1 MSNNI
6 LSGLNPEQAQAAA
19 HIDGPLMIIAGA
31 GSGKTR
37 TLTYRIANLLQHQ
50 VDPFNILAL
59 TFTNKA
65 AREMKERI
73 SNLIGT
79 EAKSVWMGT
88 FHSIFARVLRVDGE
102 VLGYPKD
109 FTIYDTDDCK
119 SLLRSIV
126 KEQNLDPKTY
136 PASQILS
143 RISSAKSSLMS
154 PEEYLQN
161 IEIRAQDAAAKKP
174 MIGEIYAIYN
184 KRLKRSSAMDFDDL
198 LFNMNLLLRD
208 FPDIL
213 AKYQWRFKY
222 ILVDEYQ
229 DTNYAQYLIVKKL
242 AAAYQNICVVGDDA
256 QSIYAFRGANIQN
269 ILNFKSDYPTF
280 ETFKLEQN
288 YRSTKNIVAGA
299 NSVISKNREQIHKEI
314 WTENSA
320 GEKIHLSKCDTD
332 KAEGL
337 LVARQIFDTKMNE
350 HLQNSDFAVLYRTNN
365 QSRSIED
372 ALRQL
377 NIPYRIYGGQSFY
390 QRKEIKDVLAYFRLA
405 VNPHDQEALLRVI
418 NYPARGIGQT
428 TIERLRVLADQHKV
442 SLWDVVSNVET
453 HNYASLQQQ
462 PLISAGTRAKLDAF
476 AVKIKSLNVG
486 IKTTEAF
493 EMATQIWLASGI
505 KSVFDEEDTLEA
517 EMRLRNVEELLN
529 AVKDFTLTEQQIVNE
544 ETGEISF
551 VNNEFRTLDEFMSD
565 IALITDAD
573 MDKDDDKNK
582 VALMTI
588 HAAKGLE
595 FPCVFVVGME
605 ENLFPSPR
613 SVNTRTELEEERR
626 LFYVAITR
634 AEKKLFL
641 SFAENRFIWGQYTFC
656 EPSRFLEEIDPMYLE
671 NPEVLEKTSMFE
683 RVEAYQ
689 TYNKPKQFLGSNFR
703 KIDTGTSA
711 VASTSLSHRATRS
724 LSGVEMTGSAKPKN
738 LMSMSEAK
746 YTPTP
751 PSAGVPSGDL
761 RESQKVYH
769 EKFGTGT
776 VKSVEQ
782 NGEKIV
788 VLFDTVGE
796 KTLLTKFA
804 KLKLL

>member
-1 MSNNI
+1 MSNI
-6 LSGLNPEQAQAAA
+6 LSQLNPEQANAAA

-37 TLTYRIANLLQHQ
+37 TLTYRIANLLNHQ
-50 VDPFNILAL
+50 VDPFNVLAL

-73 SNLIGT
+73 SDLIGT

-88 FHSIFARVLRVDGE
+88 FHSIFARILRVDGE

-119 SLLRSIV
+119 SLIRSIV

-136 PASQILS
+136 PASQVLS
-143 RISSAKSSLMS
+143 RISNAKSSLMS
-154 PEEYLQN
+154 PEDYLHN
-161 IEIRAQDAAAKKP
+161 VEIRAQDAAAKKP
-174 MIGEIYAIYN
+174 MVGEIYKIYSE
-184 KRLKRSSAMDFDDL
+184 RLKRSSAMDFDDL

-213 AKYQWRFKY
+213 AKYQRRFKY

-242 AAAYQNICVVGDDA
+242 AAAHQNICVVGDDA

-280 ETFKLEQN
+280 VTFKLEQN
-288 YRSTKNIVAGA
+288 YRSTKTIVGGA
-299 NSVISKNREQIHKEI
+299 NSVIAKNRDQIRKEI
-314 WTENSA
+314 WTDNLE
-320 GEKIHLSKCDTD
+320 GEKIHLSKCDSD
-332 KAEGL
+332 KAEGM
-337 LVARQIFDTKMNE
+337 LVARQIYDIIAKENYK
-350 HLQNSDFAVLYRTNN
+350 NSDFAVLYRTNN

-372 ALRQL
+372 ALRQM

-405 VNPHDQEALLRVI
+405 VNPNDQEALLRII

-428 TIERLRVLADQHKV
+428 TIERLRVLADEHGV
-442 SLWDVVSNVET
+442 SIWDIVST
-453 HNYASLQQQ
+453 PTLQGDE
-462 PLISAGTRAKLDAF
+462 INAGTRAKLENF
-476 AVKIKSLNVG
+476 ATKIKALNVQ

-493 EMATQIWLASGI
+493 EMATQIWLSSGI
-505 KSVFDEEDTLEA
+505 KSAFDEEDTLEA
-517 EMRLRNVEELLN
+517 EMRMRNVDELLN
-529 AVKDFTLTEQQIVNE
+529 AVKDFTLTEQQIVDE
-544 ETGEISF
+544 DTGEISF

-582 VALMTI
+582 VSLMTI

-605 ENLFPSPR
+605 ENLFPSSM

-626 LFYVAITR
+626 LFYVAVTR
-634 AEKKLFL
+634 AEKKLYL

-656 EPSRFLEEIDPMYLE
+656 EPSRFLDEIDSMYLD
-671 NPEVLEKTSMFE
+671 NAEVLEKTSLFE
-683 RVEAYQ
+683 RTEAYQ

-703 KIDTGTSA
+703 KVDDYGNRKNVATGI
-711 VASTSLSHRATRS
+711 STSLNDRPT
-724 LSGVEMTGSAKPKN
+724 PKG
-738 LMSMSEAK
+738 LMSMTEAK

-751 PSAGVPSGDL
+751 SNISTSDL
-761 RESQKVYH
+761 QENKKVFH
-769 EKFGTGT
+769 EKFGNGT
-776 VKSVEQ
+776 IKSVEQ

-788 VLFDTVGE
+788 VLFDAAGE

-804 KLKLL
+804 KLKILS

>member
-1 MSNNI
+1 
-6 LSGLNPEQAQAAA
+6 
-19 HIDGPLMIIAGA
+19 
-31 GSGKTR
+31 
-37 TLTYRIANLLQHQ
+37 
-50 VDPFNILAL
+50 
-59 TFTNKA
+59 
-65 AREMKERI
+65 
-73 SNLIGT
+73 
-79 EAKSVWMGT
+79 MGT

-102 VLGYPKD
+102 CLGYPKD

-119 SLLRSIV
+119 SLLRAII

-136 PASQILS
+136 PASQVLN

-154 PEEYLQN
+154 PEDYLQN
-161 IEIRAQDAAAKKP
+161 VEIRAQDAAAKKP
-174 MIGEIYAIYN
+174 MIGEIYQIYN
-184 KRLKRSSAMDFDDL
+184 NRLKRSSAMDFDDL

-208 FPDIL
+208 FPDML
-213 AKYQWRFKY
+213 QKYQRRFKY

-242 AAAYQNICVVGDDA
+242 AATHQNICVVGDDA

-269 ILNFKSDYPTF
+269 ILNFKSDYPAF
-280 ETFKLEQN
+280 QTFKLEQN
-288 YRSTKNIVAGA
+288 YRSTKTIVGGA
-299 NSVISKNREQIHKEI
+299 NSVISKNRDQIRKEI
-314 WTENSA
+314 WTDNIE

-332 KAEGL
+332 KAEGQ
-337 LVARQIFDTKMNE
+337 LVARQIYDIQTNE
-350 HLQNSDFAVLYRTNN
+350 HWKNSDFAVLYRTNN

-372 ALRQL
+372 ALRQM

-405 VNPHDQEALLRVI
+405 VNPNDQEALLRII

-428 TIERLRVLADQHKV
+428 TIERLRVLADEHSV
-442 SLWDVVSNVET
+442 SLWDMVSNVET
-453 HNYASLQQQ
+453 GRAPSLQS
-462 PLISAGTRAKLDAF
+462 PINSGTRAKLDIF
-476 AVKIKSLNVG
+476 ATKIKSLNVQ

-505 KSVFDEEDTLEA
+505 KSAFDEEDTLEA
-517 EMRLRNVEELLN
+517 EMRLRNVDELLN
-529 AVKDFTLTEQQIVNE
+529 AVKDFTLTEQQIVDE

-573 MDKDDDKNK
+573 LDTDEDKNK
-582 VALMTI
+582 VSLMTI

-605 ENLFPSPR
+605 ENLFPSSM

-634 AEKKLFL
+634 AEKKLYL

-656 EPSRFLEEIDPMYLE
+656 EPSRFLDEIDIMYLD
-671 NPEVLEKTSMFE
+671 NPEVLEKTSVFE
-683 RVEAYQ
+683 RFEAYQ

-703 KIDTGTSA
+703 KVDNSGRDGMRP
-711 VASTSLSHRATRS
+711 VST
-724 LSGVEMTGSAKPKN
+724 N
-738 LMSMSEAK
+738 
-746 YTPTP
+746 PTP
-751 PSAGVPSGDL
+751 KGFVPMNVAQRKTVETGRAPSL
-761 RESQKVYH
+761 QENQRIFH
-769 EKFGTGT
+769 EKFGNGII
-776 VKSVEQ
+776 KSIEQ
-782 NGEKIV
+782 NGEKII
-788 VLFDTVGE
+788 VLFDTAGE

>member
-1 MSNNI
+1 MSNI
-6 LSGLNPEQAQAAA
+6 LSDLNPEQIQAAA

-37 TLTYRIANLLQHQ
+37 TLTYRIANLLQHH

-102 VLGYPKD
+102 LLGYPRD

-119 SLLRSIV
+119 SLIRAIV
-126 KEQNLDPKTY
+126 KEQNLDSKTY
-136 PASQILS
+136 PASQALS
-143 RISSAKSSLMS
+143 RISNAKSSLMS

-161 IEIRAQDAAAKKP
+161 AEIRSQDVAAKKP
-174 MIGEIYAIYN
+174 MIGEIYKIYN
-184 KRLKRSSAMDFDDL
+184 ERLKRSSAMDFDDL

-213 AKYQWRFKY
+213 AKYQRRFRY

-242 AAAYQNICVVGDDA
+242 AAAHQNICVVGDDA

-269 ILNFKSDYPTF
+269 ILNFRLDYPTF
-280 ETFKLEQN
+280 QTFKLEQN
-288 YRSTKNIVAGA
+288 YRSTKTIVGGA
-299 NSVISKNREQIHKEI
+299 NSIISKNRDQIHKEI
-314 WTENSA
+314 WTENIE

-337 LVARQIFDTKMNE
+337 LVARQIFDIKMNE
-350 HLQNSDFAVLYRTNN
+350 HLQNNDFVVLYRTNN

-428 TIERLRVLADQHKV
+428 TIERLRVLADQHQV
-442 SLWDVVSNVET
+442 SLWDIVST
-453 HNYASLQQQ
+453 PTLQGDE
-462 PLISAGTRAKLDAF
+462 INSGTRLKLDAF
-476 AVKIKSLNVG
+476 AVKVKSLNVG

-505 KSVFDEEDTLEA
+505 KSAFDEEDTLEA
-517 EMRLRNVEELLN
+517 EMRLRNVDELLN

-573 MDKDDDKNK
+573 MNQDDDKNK
-582 VALMTI
+582 VSLMTI

-605 ENLFPSPR
+605 ENLFPSSR
-613 SVNTRTELEEERR
+613 SVNTRAELEEERR
-626 LFYVAITR
+626 LFYVAVTR

-656 EPSRFLEEIDPMYLE
+656 EPSRFLEEIDPIYLD
-671 NPEVLEKTSMFE
+671 NPEVLEKTSVFE
-683 RVEAYQ
+683 RHEAYQ
-689 TYNKPKQFLGSNFR
+689 TYNKPKQTFGSNFR
-703 KIDTGTSA
+703 KVETETPRFAGADVHVRTKIHGTDYKSA
-711 VASTSLSHRATRS
+711 P
-724 LSGVEMTGSAKPKN
+724 AKPKN

-746 YTPTP
+746 YTLTP
-751 PSAGVPSGDL
+751 QSASVSLGDL
-761 RESQKVYH
+761 QENQKVQH
-769 EKFGTGT
+769 EKFGTGII
-776 VKSVEQ
+776 KSVEQ

-788 VLFDTVGE
+788 VLFDAVGE

-804 KLKLL
+804 KLKVL

>member
-1 MSNNI
+1 MSNI
-6 LSGLNPEQAQAAA
+6 LSHLNPEQAKAAA

-37 TLTYRIANLLQHQ
+37 TLTYRIANLLQHR

-73 SNLIGT
+73 SDLIGT

-102 VLGYPKD
+102 CLGYPKN

-119 SLLRSIV
+119 SLLRAIV
-126 KEQNLDPKTY
+126 KDQNLDPKTY
-136 PASQILS
+136 PASQVLS
-143 RISSAKSSLMS
+143 RISNAKSSLMS
-154 PEEYLQN
+154 PEDYLQN
-161 IEIRAQDAAAKKP
+161 AEIRAQDAAAKKP
-174 MIGEIYAIYN
+174 MIGEIYKIYN
-184 KRLKRSSAMDFDDL
+184 ERLKRSSAMDFDDL

-208 FPDIL
+208 FPDVL
-213 AKYQWRFKY
+213 TKYQRRFKY
-222 ILVDEYQ
+222 IFVDEYQ

-242 AAAYQNICVVGDDA
+242 AAAHQNICVVGDDA

-269 ILNFKSDYPTF
+269 ILNFKSDYPAF
-280 ETFKLEQN
+280 QTFKLEQN
-288 YRSTKNIVAGA
+288 YRSTKTIVGGA
-299 NSVISKNREQIHKEI
+299 NSVISKNREQIRKKI
-314 WTENSA
+314 WTENIE

-337 LVARQIFDTKMNE
+337 LVARQIFDIKMNE
-350 HLQNSDFAVLYRTNN
+350 HAKNSDFAVLYRTNN

-405 VNPHDQEALLRVI
+405 INPHDQEALLRII
-418 NYPARGIGQT
+418 NYPVRGIGQT
-428 TIERLRVLADQHKV
+428 TIERLRVLADHYQV
-442 SLWDVVSNVET
+442 SLWDIVST
-453 HNYASLQQQ
+453 PTLQGDE
-462 PLISAGTRAKLDAF
+462 INSGTRLKLENF
-476 AVKIKSLNVG
+476 ATKIKALNVQ
-486 IKTTEAF
+486 IKTTEAL
-493 EMATQIWLASGI
+493 EMASQIWLASGI
-505 KSVFDEEDTLEA
+505 KSAFNEEDTLEA
-517 EMRLRNVEELLN
+517 EMRLRNVDELLN
-529 AVKDFTLTEQQIVNE
+529 AVKDFTLTEQQVVDE
-544 ETGEISF
+544 DTGEISF

-573 MDKDDDKNK
+573 TDKDEDKNK
-582 VALMTI
+582 VSLMTI

-605 ENLFPSPR
+605 ENLFPSSM

-626 LFYVAITR
+626 LFYVAVTR

-656 EPSRFLEEIDPMYLE
+656 EPSRFLEEINSMYLDNTE
-671 NPEVLEKTSMFE
+671 ALEKTSVFE
-683 RVEAYQ
+683 RFEAYK
-689 TYNKPKQFLGSNFR
+689 TYNKPKQFLGSNYR
-703 KIDTGTSA
+703 KIENKGE
-711 VASTSLSHRATRS
+711 STTQQ
-724 LSGVEMTGSAKPKN
+724 PKG
-738 LMSMSEAK
+738 LMSMNEAR

-751 PSAGVPSGDL
+751 PLTGVSLGDL
-761 RESQKVYH
+761 RESKKIHH
-769 EKFGTGT
+769 EKFGNGII
-776 VKSVEQ
+776 KSVEQ
-782 NGEKIV
+782 NGEKIIV
-788 VLFDTVGE
+788 VFDTAGE

-804 KLKLL
+804 KLKILE

>member
-1 MSNNI
+1 MSDI
-6 LSGLNPEQAQAAA
+6 LSQLNPEQAQAAA
-19 HIDGPLMIIAGA
+19 HTNGPLMIIAGA

-37 TLTYRIANLLQHQ
+37 TLTYRIANLLQQ
-50 VDPFNILAL
+50 RVDPFNILAL

-65 AREMKERI
+65 AREMKNRI
-73 SNLIGT
+73 STLIGP

-102 VLGYPKD
+102 RLGYPKD

-119 SLLRSIV
+119 SLIRAIV

-136 PASQILS
+136 PASQVLN
-143 RISSAKSSLMS
+143 RISSAKSSLLS
-154 PEEYLQN
+154 PEDYLQN
-161 IEIRAQDAAAKKP
+161 VEIRAQDAAAKKP
-174 MIGEIYAIYN
+174 MIGEIYTIYN
-184 KRLKRSSAMDFDDL
+184 ERLKRSSAMDFDDL

-208 FPDIL
+208 FPEVL
-213 AKYQWRFKY
+213 TKYQRRFKY

-242 AAAYQNICVVGDDA
+242 AAAHQNICVVGDDA

-280 ETFKLEQN
+280 QTFKLEQN
-288 YRSTKNIVAGA
+288 YRSTKTIVGGA
-299 NSVISKNREQIHKEI
+299 NSVISKNRDQIRKEI
-314 WTENSA
+314 WTENME

-332 KAEGL
+332 KAEGM
-337 LVARQIFDTKMNE
+337 LVARQIYDIITNDHWK
-350 HLQNSDFAVLYRTNN
+350 NSDFAVLYRTNN

-372 ALRQL
+372 ALRQM

-405 VNPHDQEALLRVI
+405 VNPNDQEALLRII

-428 TIERLRVLADQHKV
+428 TIERLRVLADEYGV
-442 SLWDVVSNVET
+442 SIWEIISNIET
-453 HNYASLQQQ
+453 DFYPSLQSQINSGIR
-462 PLISAGTRAKLDAF
+462 LRLENF
-476 AVKIKSLNVG
+476 ATKIKALNVQ
-486 IKTTEAF
+486 IKTTEAC

-505 KSVFDEEDTLEA
+505 KSALDEEDTLEA
-517 EMRLRNVEELLN
+517 EMRLRNVSELLN
-529 AVKDFTLTEQQIVNE
+529 AVKDFTLTEQQIVDE

-551 VNNEFRTLDEFMSD
+551 VNNEFRTIDEFMSD
-565 IALITDAD
+565 VALITDAD

-582 VALMTI
+582 VSLMTI

-605 ENLFPSPR
+605 ENLFPS
-613 SVNTRTELEEERR
+613 SMSLNTRNELEEERR
-626 LFYVAITR
+626 LFYVAVTR

-656 EPSRFLEEIDPMYLE
+656 EPSRFLEEIDSRYLD
-671 NPEVLEKTSMFE
+671 NVEVLEKTSLFE
-683 RVEAYQ
+683 RAEAYQ

-703 KIDTGTSA
+703 KLDGDSERRGVYTPS
-711 VASTSLSHRATRS
+711 STN
-724 LSGVEMTGSAKPKN
+724 PKTKG
-738 LMSMSEAK
+738 LMSMTEAK

-751 PSAGVPSGDL
+751 SNISTSDYQ
-761 RESQKVYH
+761 ENKKVFH
-769 EKFGTGT
+769 EKFGEGII
-776 VKSVEQ
+776 KSVEQ

-788 VLFDTVGE
+788 VLFDSAGE

-804 KLKLL
+804 KLRLV

>member
-1 MSNNI
+1 MSNI
-6 LSGLNPEQAQAAA
+6 LSDLNPEQSQAAA

-37 TLTYRIANLLQHQ
+37 TLTYRIANLLQHR

-65 AREMKERI
+65 AREMKDRI

-119 SLLRSIV
+119 SLIRAIV

-136 PASQILS
+136 PASQVLS
-143 RISSAKSSLMS
+143 RISNAKSSLMS

-161 IEIRAQDAAAKKP
+161 VEIRAQDAAAKKP
-174 MIGEIYAIYN
+174 MIGEIYKIYN
-184 KRLKRSSAMDFDDL
+184 ERLKRSSAMDFDDL

-213 AKYQWRFKY
+213 AKYQRRFKY

-242 AAAYQNICVVGDDA
+242 AAAHQNICVVGDDA

-280 ETFKLEQN
+280 QTFKLEQN
-288 YRSTKNIVAGA
+288 YRSTKTIVGGA
-299 NSVISKNREQIHKEI
+299 NSIISKNRDQIRKEI
-314 WTENSA
+314 WTENIE

-337 LVARQIFDTKMNE
+337 SVAQKIFEIKMNE

-405 VNPHDQEALLRVI
+405 VNPNDQEALLRVI

-428 TIERLRVLADQHKV
+428 TIERLRVLADQHQV
-442 SLWDVVSNVET
+442 SLWDIVST
-453 HNYASLQQQ
+453 PTLQGDE
-462 PLISAGTRAKLDAF
+462 INSGTRTKLDAF

-505 KSVFDEEDTLEA
+505 KSAFDEEDTLEA
-517 EMRLRNVEELLN
+517 EMRLRNVDELLN
-529 AVKDFTLTEQQIVNE
+529 AVKDFTLTEQQVVNE
-544 ETGEISF
+544 ETGEISL
-551 VNNEFRTLDEFMSD
+551 VNNEFRMLDEFMSD

-573 MDKDDDKNK
+573 INQDDDKNK
-582 VALMTI
+582 VSLMTI

-595 FPCVFVVGME
+595 FACVFVVGME
-605 ENLFPSPR
+605 ENLFPSSM

-626 LFYVAITR
+626 LFYVAVTR

-656 EPSRFLEEIDPMYLE
+656 EPSRFLEEIDPMYLD

-683 RVEAYQ
+683 RFESYK
-689 TYNKPKQFLGSNFR
+689 TYNKPKQFLGSNLR
-703 KIDTGTSA
+703 K
-711 VASTSLSHRATRS
+711 VEASTSLPSTPLRERLSRS
-724 LSGVEMTGSAKPKN
+724 LSGVEMTDLQKPKS
-738 LMSMSEAK
+738 LMSMAEAK

-751 PSAGVPSGDL
+751 PSAGISSENL
-761 RESQKVYH
+761 RENQKVHH
-769 EKFGTGT
+769 EKFGSGII
-776 VKSVEQ
+776 KSVEQ

-804 KLKLL
+804 KLQIGLPD